1 MAYKLS
7 PIHQYSRELTSH
19 PAHSTPRSEDSDSDS
34 DSEQPPQAPLVIAP
48 ATTTTCTTLEG
59 SSDIELAAILDKS
72 SNFRF
77 CLSLFLFGLLNNVL
91 YVIIISAALDLV
103 PSDVPTGVILVADIT
118 PSLLVKIGWPYFVK
132 GQIRYARRI
141 LSCSAL
147 SFAGMMVIVIFSSVP
162 LRLFGI
168 SLASLSSGLGEMT
181 FLQLTTRYQGQP
193 GVSWFASG
201 TGAAGVFGAAL
212 WWLLRHL
219 GVQIGL
225 GLSSVLPICLS
236 FTYFFLLPP
245 PSLLPPVTIEA
256 RGGYAVVPE
265 TDQTGLSTEL
275 PALLVKS
282 PELTFAEK
290 LRLAKPLLIPYML
303 PLFAVYFAEY
313 TINTGIAPTLLYP
326 PPQPDS
332 HPVFSLVFKNLRD
345 YYPFWQLTYQIF
357 VFFSRSSMAI
367 FRFPALPRTLI
378 PLPSLLQVLIFCT
391 LLLEASSGFLSRL
404 VSVEWIYFLVFAL
417 ISLEGICGGLAYV
430 SAYYWLG
437 MDGHDLDQENEFRM
451 ACVGFADTFG
461 ILLAS
466 LFSSWL
472 EPRLCGIQVSH
483 GRTLCR
489 EVGVKN

>member
-1 MAYKLS
+1 MVEK
-7 PIHQYSRELTSH
+7 
-19 PAHSTPRSEDSDSDS
+19 
-34 DSEQPPQAPLVIAP
+34 
-48 ATTTTCTTLEG
+48 
-59 SSDIELAAILDKS
+59 
-72 SNFRF
+72 NFNF

-103 PSDVPTGVILVADIT
+103 PSDVPTGVILIADIT
-118 PSLLVKIGWPYFVK
+118 PSLIVKIGWPYFVK
-132 GQIRYARRI
+132 GKIQYSRRI
-141 LSCSAL
+141 LSCSVL

-181 FLQLTTRYQGQP
+181 FLQLTTRYPSQS

-201 TGAAGVFGAAL
+201 TGAAGVVGAGL

-225 GLSSVLPICLS
+225 GLSSILPICLS
-236 FTYFFLLPP
+236 FTYFFLLPS
-245 PSLLPPVTIEA
+245 PSQVPDLEDEDQGE
-256 RGGYAVVPE
+256 RGEYEVVSQ
-265 TDQTGLSTEL
+265 TDQSVNESTTTTTTTIVPVHKQLSFND
-275 PALLVKS
+275 KI
-282 PELTFAEK
+282 
-290 LRLAKPLLIPYML
+290 RLAKPLLMPYML

-326 PPQPDS
+326 PPTKNHAHS
-332 HPVFSLVFKNLRD
+332 MFSLIFKSLRD

-367 FRFPALPRTLI
+367 FRFPALPRRLI
-378 PLPSLLQVLIFCT
+378 PLPSMIQVLIFSV
-391 LLLEASSGFLSRL
+391 LLMEGSSSFLSGI
-404 VSVEWIYFLVFAL
+404 VPKDWIYFLIFAI
-417 ISLEGICGGLAYV
+417 ISIEGICGGLAYV
-430 SAYYWLG
+430 SVYYWLG
-437 MDGHDLDQENEFRM
+437 NDQIATTSPIENEFRI

-466 LFSSWL
+466 IFSSWL
-472 EPRLCGIQVSH
+472 EPKLCGIQVSH

-489 EVGVKN
+489 EVGTHT

>member
-1 MAYKLS
+1 MNRQPQESEEPDPELS
-7 PIHQYSRELTSH
+7 H
-19 PAHSTPRSEDSDSDS
+19 TP
-34 DSEQPPQAPLVIAP
+34 
-48 ATTTTCTTLEG
+48 TTLLEPYPPSTKHT
-59 SSDIELAAILDKS
+59 SSY
-72 SNFRF
+72 F

-118 PSLLVKIGWPYFVK
+118 PSLLVKIGWPYFVQ

-168 SLASLSSGLGEMT
+168 SLASASSGLGEMT
-181 FLQLTTRYQGQP
+181 FLQLTTRYKGQP

-201 TGAAGVFGAAL
+201 TGAAGVVGAAL

-219 GVQIGL
+219 GVPIGL

-236 FTYFFLLPP
+236 LTYFFLLPHP
-245 PSLLPPVTIEA
+245 HQLPTPTLDDSVG
-256 RGGYAVVPE
+256 RGEYVVVPE
-265 TDQTGLSTEL
+265 VDQPTAI
-275 PALLVKS
+275 PVKA

-290 LRLAKPLLIPYML
+290 LELAKPLLLPYML

-313 TINTGIAPTLLYP
+313 TINTGIAPTLVYP
-326 PPQPDS
+326 PPRPES
-332 HPVFSLVFKNLRD
+332 NPVFSHVFKTLRD

-367 FRFPALPRTLI
+367 LRLPALPRRLI
-378 PLPSLLQVLIFCT
+378 PMPSVVQVVILWT
-391 LLLEASSGFLSRL
+391 LLLEASRGWMSA
-404 VSVEWIYFLVFAL
+404 VVPTAWIYLAVFAV

-430 SAYYWLG
+430 SAYHWLG
-437 MDGHDLDQENEFRM
+437 LDGHTLAHEKEFRI

-466 LFSSWL
+466 IFSSWL
-472 EPRLCGIQVSH
+472 EPRLCALQVSH

-489 EVGVKN
+489 EVGAKH